1 MIEVKNL
8 TKNYG
13 AIPAVK
19 DISFTVEKGK
29 IYGFLGPNGAGK
41 STTMNMITGC
51 LAPSFG
57 TVTIN
62 GLDIYEDAVE
72 AKRLIGYLPE
82 IPPLYTDMTPF
93 EYLEFVGRAKGI
105 SRAKLYDEIER
116 VMEKTKT
123 IDVAERLICNLSK
136 GYRQRVGV
144 AQAILGNPEYII
156 LDEPTVGLDPLQII
170 EIRELIASLAKDHAV
185 ILSSHILQE
194 ISAVCDHVIMI
205 SQGKIV
211 ASDTMDA
218 LLSGGE
224 TLEEVFIRLAGE
236 SLDAGAAYAAA
247 KKSEAAERR
256 GKKKLVEDPKLGA
269 AYYTE
274 TYEDEDEEPVSEDG
288 YKPMFTDGSDDSEAD
303 APAETQSDNPNEKD
317 GDE

>member
-19 DISFTVEKGK
+19 DVSFTVEAGK

-57 TVTIN
+57 DVKIN

-72 AKRLIGYLPE
+72 AKRSIGYLPE

-93 EYLEFVGRAKGI
+93 EYLEFVGRAKGLKKG
-105 SRAKLYDEIER
+105 SLYDEIER
-116 VMEKTKT
+116 VMEKTK
-123 IDVAERLICNLSK
+123 ILDVSSRLIRNLSK
-136 GYRQRVGV
+136 GYRQRVGI
-144 AQAILGNPEYII
+144 AQAILGDPEYII

-170 EIRELIASLAKDHAV
+170 EIRDLIASLAENHAV

-205 SQGKIV
+205 SKGKVV
-211 ASDTMDA
+211 ASDSMEN
-218 LLSGGE
+218 LLKNGE

-236 SLDAGAAYAAA
+236 SLDAGAAWAAA
-247 KKSEAAERR
+247 NKKPEKPEKR
-256 GKKKLVEDPKLGA
+256 GKKVIVDDAERGA
-269 AYYTE
+269 AYYAE
-274 TYEDEDEEPVSEDG
+274 VYEDADEEPVSDGED
-288 YKPMFTDGSDDSEAD
+288 YKPMFSADETEENDDK
-303 APAETQSDNPNEKD
+303 KD

>member
-19 DISFTVEKGK
+19 DISFTVEAGK

-57 TVTIN
+57 DVKIN

-72 AKRLIGYLPE
+72 AKKSIGYLPE

-93 EYLEFVGRAKGI
+93 EYLEFVGRAKGLKK
-105 SRAKLYDEIER
+105 AELYDEIER
-116 VMEKTKT
+116 VMEKTK
-123 IDVAERLICNLSK
+123 ILDVSSRLIRNLSK
-136 GYRQRVGV
+136 GYRQRVGI
-144 AQAILGNPEYII
+144 AQAILGDPEYII

-170 EIRELIASLAKDHAV
+170 EIRDLIASLAKDHAV

-205 SQGKIV
+205 SQGKVV
-211 ASDTMDA
+211 ASDTMEN
-218 LLSGGE
+218 LLGKGE

-236 SLDAGAAYAAA
+236 SLDAGAAWAAVN
-247 KKSEAAERR
+247 KKEEKPEKR
-256 GKKKLVEDPKLGA
+256 GKKVIVDDEERGA

-274 TYEDEDEEPVSEDG
+274 VYEDENEEPVSDGED
-288 YKPMFTDGSDDSEAD
+288 YKPMFAAD
-303 APAETQSDNPNEKD
+303 ETEENDVKKD